1 MFKTIRKEF
10 RKETEL
16 NYKINLLLKNIF
28 RSKFDNLLRSIKHA
42 KILTFTVS
50 YFLLIHFLR
59 YQ

>member
-10 RKETEL
+10 RKEREL

>member
-10 RKETEL
+10 RKEREL

-42 KILTFTVS
+42 KILTLTVS